1 MPKAIVCECDDSI
14 FTGDITISGG
24 CIIHPRVTIIAK
36 SGPIIIGE
44 NCLIEEYTTIIYDT
58 GNDTVDTED
67 GKSPILVIGAN
78 NIFEVGCQVEATKIG
93 EKNIFESKC
102 HVSRDV
108 KVTNNCIIGAGCQL
122 VGAQTLPEN
131 TIIHGR
137 NCAERE
143 AIERSSVRIRTK
155 RNQSFLS
162 NHSLFFENY
171 TKICPIPIPF
181 WLQSHQLQLAFLR
194 KLLPNYHMF
203 RKPTFD
209 PKKLKGQV
217 W

>member
-1 MPKAIVCECDDSI
+1 MPKAIVCECEDSV
-14 FTGDITISGG
+14 FEGDITVSTG

-58 GNDTVDTED
+58 DADASEAESDKAAT
-67 GKSPILVIGAN
+67 LVIGAN
-78 NIFEVGCQVEATKIG
+78 NVFEVGCEVRATQIG

-102 HVSRDV
+102 NVSSAV

-122 VGAQTLPEN
+122 LGPQTLPEN

-143 AIERSSVRIRTK
+143 ALERSSVSSQTV
-155 RNQSFLS
+155 FDM
-162 NHSLFFENY
+162 
-171 TKICPIPIPF
+171 
-181 WLQSHQLQLAFLR
+181 AFDVKHVTL
-194 KLLPNYHMF
+194 NI
-203 RKPTFD
+203 
-209 PKKLKGQV
+209 
-217 W
+217 